1 MNFFRWFEEVL
12 PKLEK
17 RAVSIKKI
25 IDYLETLSTPIFIL
39 ETGCLRKIDSF
50 AGDGQSTLIFDN
62 YIQYRGKGSKIFSV
76 DINELNVR
84 ACKNTVSENVH
95 VEWSDSIK
103 FISNFNK
110 LIKDNK
116 LSLLYLDSFDVN
128 WDYPLES
135 SAHHLKELTAAIPYI
150 SEETLVVV
158 DDAPLSMIGYRD
170 EDNNFKLI
178 NQTKIGGK
186 GFLVHEYAVA
196 VEAEIYFS
204 HYQVGYR
211 KLIKS
216 AS

>member
-1 MNFFRWFEEVL
+1 MNFFKWFEDIL

-17 RAVSIKKI
+17 RAVSMKKI
-25 IDYLETLSTPIFIL
+25 IDYLETLPSPIFIL
-39 ETGCLRKIDSF
+39 ETGCLRKVNNF

-62 YIQYRGKGSKIFSV
+62 YIRYRGKDSKIFSV

-84 ACKNTVSENVH
+84 TCKNIVSEYAH
-95 VEWSDSIK
+95 VECSDSIK

-135 SAHHLKELTAAIPYI
+135 SAHHLKELTASIPYI
-150 SEETLVVV
+150 SDETLVVV

-170 EDNNFKLI
+170 EDDNFKLTR
-178 NQTKIGGK
+178 QTKIGGK
-186 GFLVHEYAVA
+186 GYLVHEYAVS

-204 HYQVGYR
+204 HYQVGYK

-216 AS
+216 N

>member
-1 MNFFRWFEEVL
+1 MNFFKWFEDIL

-17 RAVSIKKI
+17 RAVSMKKI
-25 IDYLETLSTPIFIL
+25 IDYLETLPSPIFIL
-39 ETGCLRKIDSF
+39 ETGCLRKVNSF

-62 YIQYRGKGSKIFSV
+62 YIQYRGKNSKIFSV
-76 DINELNVR
+76 DINELNVSI
-84 ACKNTVSENVH
+84 CKNIVSEYAH
-95 VEWSDSIK
+95 VECSDSIK

-135 SAHHLKELTAAIPYI
+135 SAHHLKELTASIPYI

-170 EDNNFKLI
+170 EENNFKLTR
-178 NQTKIGGK
+178 QTKIGGK
-186 GFLVHEYAVA
+186 GYLVHEYAVA

-204 HYQVGYR
+204 HYQVGYK

-216 AS
+216 N